1 MFHGFR
7 LALKPIVQH
16 LSTIV
21 NNVSPTTP
29 RKCPNHV
36 TIRESTDFHENAFN
50 RPQFYKKA
58 NCRYI
63 RMLTNFA

>member
-7 LALKPIVQH
+7 LALKPLFQY

-29 RKCPNHV
+29 RKCQKPV
-36 TIRESTDFHENAFN
+36 TIRESTDFHEKRVYTTSN
-50 RPQFYKKA
+50 
-58 NCRYI
+58 
-63 RMLTNFA
+63 L

>member
-36 TIRESTDFHENAFN
+36 TIRESTDFHEKRVYTTA
-50 RPQFYKKA
+50 
-58 NCRYI
+58 I
-63 RMLTNFA
+63 L